1 MTINF
6 FELADGQLQSIV
18 AGWKLVDLLTEGTL
32 VEFEVPST
40 HELSVI
46 VPGASGGTGIRLS
59 RARID
64 PVLLWDH
71 EPLTR
76 TLDSGGRARF
86 LVLPGWGVLAGGG
99 WSRGACPCHRSM
111 RRGFGSLTAG
121 SFFLHPLISAAP
133 TQANAAIV
141 RAVASETGTA
151 SA

>member
-86 LVLPGWGVLAGGG
+86 LVLPDGEYLLEVDGREEPV
-99 WSRGACPCHRSM
+99 RVTVPCAEVS
-111 RRGFGSLTAG
+111 
-121 SFFLHPLISAAP
+121 
-133 TQANAAIV
+133 V
-141 RAVASETGTA
+141 R
-151 SA
+151 